1 MLKKIKYIV
10 VILLC
15 AWAAMLPA
23 QNQPLAAQS
32 QPFNNETWKSKAKEV
47 DYQDDEVRPPLES
60 AKKRYNIKDIT
71 EKPKAEK
78 PKSQNREN
86 YNNDSNSS
94 FRGSSDWSSFF
105 KFFAIFA
112 GVVILGVIAYY
123 FLGGLGASDK
133 KLQKEA
139 LVAEVEHIENNLP
152 DADVETPLEKA
163 IRLGEYKV
171 AMRLYYLLI
180 IQKMAQKSIISW
192 RKDKTNREYANE
204 LRSQSFLP
212 QFMSATLAYE
222 RAWFG
227 EGEISKETFEEN
239 QVVFEQ
245 LKKTI

>member
-1 MLKKIKYIV
+1 MCACAVMLD
-10 VILLC
+10 
-15 AWAAMLPA
+15 A

-32 QPFNNETWKSKAKEV
+32 QPFNNETWQNKSKEV
-47 DYQDDEVRPPLES
+47 NYQDNEVRSPMES
-60 AKKRYNIKDIT
+60 AKKRYNIKDVAEPPKV
-71 EKPKAEK
+71 EKPKEQK
-78 PKSQNREN
+78 NNKSTPPD
-86 YNNDSNSS
+86 YSS
-94 FRGSSDWSSFF
+94 TNFGDWSSFF

-112 GVVILGVIAYY
+112 GVVVLGVIAYY
-123 FLGGLGASDK
+123 FLGGIGASDK
-133 KLQKEA
+133 KLQRDA

-180 IQKMAQKSIISW
+180 IQKLAQKAIILW
-192 RKDKTNREYANE
+192 RKDKTNREYASE
-204 LRSQSFLP
+204 LRTQSFLP

-227 EGEISKETFEEN
+227 EGEISKEIFEEN

-245 LKKTI
+245 LKKII